1 MDTEMPRAG
10 AFKGEHAAQLLRVP
24 QLLSPLPTHFRD
36 SLCYKKPNS
45 QGNLYLRTDYKG
57 NQGRVTVTGHLPPGF
72 PRLSR
77 LHGRLT
83 SLSSQP
89 CSFPLPSLFP
99 GYLLT
104 NKCTLYSV
112 SKSVL
117 EKPNLL
123 EGWSWPTR
131 TPKIY
136 WLRHW
141 VNPNITATTHHS
153 H

>member
-1 MDTEMPRAG
+1 MCDGHRDAPCRRLQGGTRCPAPESTTAPVSPA
-10 AFKGEHAAQLLRVP
+10 HLLQGQP
-24 QLLSPLPTHFRD
+24 LLQ
-36 SLCYKKPNS
+36 KANS
-45 QGNLYLRTDYKG
+45 QGNLCLRTDYKG
-57 NQGRVTVTGHLPPGF
+57 NQVTVTVTCHLPPGF

-83 SLSSQP
+83 SLSSQS

-112 SKSVL
+112 SKSVP

-123 EGWSWPTR
+123 EGWS
-131 TPKIY
+131 
-136 WLRHW
+136 
-141 VNPNITATTHHS
+141 
-153 H
+153 